1 MMNKH
6 NNSTKT
12 TTIKLKEHMRASH
25 CAAVCFIKTLIYV
38 PNTPSTMLTATI
50 SILKTRR
57 VSFKYIEQFGNGSV
71 K

>member
-1 MMNKH
+1 
-6 NNSTKT
+6 
-12 TTIKLKEHMRASH
+12 MRASH